1 MVCNMRRTSSSRRMD
16 SPATPVGITSGAS
29 VAIVKEVD
37 AAAAAAE
44 EEEEDDEDE
53 ESALV
58 ESEVASVPHCGEAPA
73 PDAVDWCSLAECCC
87 CAAAAVAASVAAGEC
102 RRERLVGREL
112 RLMSEA
118 QPCSLEIS
126 TTPTGR
132 ALLSPRRRG
141 MVTWVDTGDRQPPNS
156 HPPSLVLPLCFGCGD
171 YGGGVLAR
179 GKGDEEQSKQPSDK
193 GCDTLAV
200 EMEITTS

>member
-1 MVCNMRRTSSSRRMD
+1 MVCNMRRTSSSRRID
-16 SPATPVGITSGAS
+16 RPATPVGITSGAS
-29 VAIVKEVD
+29 VAIVKAVD
-37 AAAAAAE
+37 ALAAAAEE

-87 CAAAAVAASVAAGEC
+87 CAVAATAAAAAVAASVAAGEC

-156 HPPSLVLPLCFGCGD
+156 HPPCWFFLYVLVVATMVGV
-171 YGGGVLAR
+171 VLAR
-179 GKGDEEQSKQPSDK
+179 GR
-193 GCDTLAV
+193 
-200 EMEITTS
+200 EMKNKAHNPATKVVTHLQ

>member
-16 SPATPVGITSGAS
+16 RPATPVGITSGAS
-29 VAIVKEVD
+29 VAIVEAVD
-37 AAAAAAE
+37 ALAAAAE
-44 EEEEDDEDE
+44 EDEDEDDEDE

-58 ESEVASVPHCGEAPA
+58 GSEVASVPHCGEAPA

-87 CAAAAVAASVAAGEC
+87 CAAAATAAAAAVAASVAAGEC

-156 HPPSLVLPLCFGCGD
+156 HPPRWFFLYVLVVATMV
-171 YGGGVLAR
+171 GVFWQGEGR
-179 GKGDEEQSKQPSDK
+179 
-193 GCDTLAV
+193 
-200 EMEITTS
+200 